1 MIHSGSRKKKVETQL
16 NEIYNHLKETANNVP
31 FMTIFTLGEY
41 GSNSQNTNSCG
52 ELMLS
57 FTGFSKE

>member
-1 MIHSGSRKKKVETQL
+1 MIHSGSRKRKVEAQL
-16 NEIYNHLKETANNVP
+16 SEIHRHLNETANNVP

-41 GSNSQNTNSCG
+41 GSTSQNANSCG

>member
-16 NEIYNHLKETANNVP
+16 NEIHRNLKETANGVP

-41 GSNSQNTNSCG
+41 GSNSQNANSCG